1 MTDTLSP
8 QPSPASANAATP
20 RRKRILSGMR
30 PTGKLHIG
38 HLLGA
43 IENWKHLQDD
53 YECFYMVADWHAL
66 TTGYRNSASIKDE
79 IREIVLDYLA
89 GGVDP
94 ARCTF
99 YVQSDVPE
107 IAHLHLLLSMITPVG
122 WLERVPT
129 YKDQIEALGTDLA
142 TYGFLGYP
150 VLMTTDIVMFKAEV
164 VPVGQDQ
171 VAHLELCR
179 EIVRRFNGLYRPVF
193 PEPQPKLTRFAAVP
207 GVDGRKMSKSYG
219 NDLLISDPPEVIE
232 KKMKTAITD
241 PRRVYRRDAGRPELC
256 TVYQYHKIYSPEGEQ
271 REVFEGCHAGTLGC
285 VDCKKKAAAS
295 VIAGLAPIQE
305 KRRELAADPA
315 AIEDM
320 LAEGARRARAVASET
335 LQDARDAMGLA
346 STRS

>member
-1 MTDTLSP
+1 MTHA
-8 QPSPASANAATP
+8 PSPA

-53 YECFYMVADWHAL
+53 FDCFYMVADWHAL
-66 TTGYRNSASIKDE
+66 TTGYRRSADVKDE

-94 ARCTF
+94 ERCTF

-129 YKDQIEALGTDLA
+129 YKDQVEALGSDVA

-150 VLMTTDIVMFKAEV
+150 VLMTTDIIMFKAEV

-179 EIVRRFNGLYRPVF
+179 EIVRRFNTLYRPVF
-193 PEPQPKLTRFAAVP
+193 PEPQPRLTRFAAVP
-207 GVDGRKMSKSYG
+207 GLDGRKMSKSYG

-241 PRRVYRRDAGRPELC
+241 PSRVYRRDPGRPELC
-256 TVYQYHKIYSPEGEQ
+256 TVYQYHKMYAAPEVQ
-271 REVFEGCHAGTLGC
+271 REVFEGCRAGALGC

-295 VIAGLAPIQE
+295 VVAGLAPIQE
-305 KRRELAADPA
+305 KRRDLAERPGV
-315 AIEDM
+315 IEEM
-320 LAEGARRARAVASET
+320 LSEGARRAREVASAT
-335 LQDARDAMGLA
+335 LEEARDAMGLA
-346 STRS
+346 RTRS

>member
-1 MTDTLSP
+1 MTP
-8 QPSPASANAATP
+8 PSAPA
-20 RRKRILSGMR
+20 RRTRILSGMR

-43 IENWKHLQDD
+43 IESWRQLQESYD
-53 YECFYMVADWHAL
+53 CFYMVADWHAL
-66 TTGYRNSASIKDE
+66 TTGYKNAASIKDE

-94 ARCTF
+94 DRCTF

-107 IAHLHLLLSMITPVG
+107 IAQLHLLLSMITPVG

-129 YKDQIEALGTDLA
+129 YKDQVEALGSDIA

-150 VLMTTDIVMFKAEV
+150 VLMTTDIIMFKAEI

-179 EIVRRFNGLYRPVF
+179 EIVRRFNALYRPVF

-207 GVDGRKMSKSYG
+207 GIDGRKMSKSYG

-232 KKMKTAITD
+232 KKLKTAITD
-241 PRRVYRRDAGRPELC
+241 PRRVYRRDPGRPELC
-256 TVYQYHKIYSPEGEQ
+256 TVFQYHKIFSPEATQ
-271 REVFEGCHAGTLGC
+271 REVFEGCHAGALGC
-285 VDCKKKAAAS
+285 VDCKKKASAS
-295 VIAGLAPIQE
+295 MAEGLAPVQE
-305 KRRELAADPA
+305 RRRTLAAAPDLSD
-315 AIEDM
+315 DM
-320 LAEGARRARAVASET
+320 LAQGARRAREVAAAT
-335 LQDARDAMGLA
+335 LDDARDAMGLA
-346 STRS
+346 PSRA